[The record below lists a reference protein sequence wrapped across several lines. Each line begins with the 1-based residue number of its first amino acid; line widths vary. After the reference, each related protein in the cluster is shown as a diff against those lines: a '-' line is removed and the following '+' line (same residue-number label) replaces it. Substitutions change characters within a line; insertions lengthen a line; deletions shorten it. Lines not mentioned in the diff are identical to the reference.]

1 MERTSVIRVLIVDDS
16 AIVRK
21 ILSES
26 LAAEADIEVV
36 GTAPDP
42 FVAAKKIEA
51 LSPHVLTLDIEM
63 PGMDGLTFLKKL
75 MHHRP
80 MPVIVVSSL
89 AQRSCAT
96 ALEAMRLGAVDV
108 VAKPGGPFSVG
119 DLRSSLASKV
129 RAAAGARVSAESPKI
144 RKTLTTVPSF
154 PDRRLI
160 AIGASTGGT
169 EAIRIV
175 LEDMPANSPGIV
187 IAQHIPP
194 GFSAAFADRLA
205 KICKVRVREARD
217 GDQVETGLAL
227 IAPGDRHMIV
237 KKCASGYRISIENG
251 PKVCYQ
257 RPSVDVLFNS
267 VAESA
272 AERVTA
278 ALLTG
283 MGADGARGL
292 LQIRKN
298 HGATIAQDEASC
310 VVFGMPKEAIRLDA
324 AQQVLPLSEISQS
337 LLNASART
345 LPPRNKEHI
354 EGAKGVQHSD
364 CR

>member
-1 MERTSVIRVLIVDDS
+1 VLIIDDS
-16 AIVRK
+16 AIVRT

-26 LAAEADIEVV
+26 LAAETDIEVV

-42 FVAAKKIEA
+42 FVAANKLQS

-75 MHHRP
+75 MRHRP
-80 MPVIVVSSL
+80 MPVIIVSSL

-96 ALEAMRLGAVDV
+96 ALEALRLGAVDV

-119 DLRSSLASKV
+119 DLRSSLAAKV
-129 RAAAGARVSAESPKI
+129 RAAASARIVTGCAKTNRIAPSVSV
-144 RKTLTTVPSF
+144 RKYPEK
-154 PDRRLI
+154 RLI

-169 EAIRIV
+169 EAIRVI

-187 IAQHIPP
+187 IAQHIPA
-194 GFSAAFADRLA
+194 GFSAAFASRLA
-205 KICKVRVREARD
+205 SICKVRVREARD
-217 GDQVETGLAL
+217 GDNVEDGLAL
-227 IAPGDRHMIV
+227 IAPGDRHMTV
-237 KKCASGYRISIENG
+237 SKCVSGYRVSVENG

-272 AERVTA
+272 AECATA

-283 MGADGARGL
+283 MGSDGARGL
-292 LQIRKN
+292 LRIREKK
-298 HGATIAQDEASC
+298 GFTVAQDEASC

-324 AQQVLPLSEISQS
+324 AQQVLALSDIAQS
-337 LLNASART
+337 LLSAAARSFG
-345 LPPRNKEHI
+345 PRDMEAHK
-354 EGAKGVQHSD
+354 GATSV
-364 CR
+364 

>member
-1 MERTSVIRVLIVDDS
+1 MESKSAIRVLIVDDS

-26 LAAEADIEVV
+26 LAAESDIEVV

-42 FVAAKKIEA
+42 FVAAKKIDA
-51 LSPHVLTLDIEM
+51 LSPHVITLDIEM
-63 PGMDGLTFLKKL
+63 PGMDGLTFLTKI
-75 MHHRP
+75 MRHRP
-80 MPVIVVSSL
+80 MPVIIVSSL

-96 ALEAMRLGAVDV
+96 ALEAMKLGAVDV

-119 DLRSSLASKV
+119 DLKSSLAGKV
-129 RAAAGARVSAESPKI
+129 RAAASARIKVDVPKI
-144 RKTLTTVPSF
+144 RKKVEVVSKY
-154 PDRRLI
+154 PDMRLI

-169 EAIRIV
+169 EAIRVI

-217 GDQVETGLAL
+217 GDQVEKGLAL

-237 KKCASGYRISIENG
+237 RRCASGYRVTVEDG

-267 VAESA
+267 VAENA
-272 AERVTA
+272 GECAVA

-283 MGADGARGL
+283 MGMDGARGL
-292 LQIRKN
+292 LQIKKN
-298 HGATIAQDEASC
+298 NGTTIAQDEESC
-310 VVFGMPKEAIRLDA
+310 VVFGMPREAIRLNA
-324 AQQVLPLSEISQS
+324 AQRVLPLGEIAES
-337 LLNASART
+337 LLNASAKT
-345 LPPRNKEHI
+345 LPTRNMEET
-354 EGAKGVQHSD
+354 EGAKR
-364 CR
+364 CTTF

>member
-1 MERTSVIRVLIVDDS
+1 VLIVDDS

-26 LAAEADIEVV
+26 LGAEADIQVV

-42 FVAAKKIEA
+42 FVAAKKIESLA
-51 LSPHVLTLDIEM
+51 PHVLTLDIEM

-75 MHHRP
+75 MRHRP

-89 AQRSCAT
+89 AQHSCAS

-119 DLRSSLASKV
+119 DIRSSLAGKV
-129 RAAAGARVSAESPKI
+129 RAAAVARVGSAPAAPAQKVVVHHAVPEVPTTKI
-144 RKTLTTVPSF
+144 
-154 PDRRLI
+154 I

-175 LEDMPANSPGIV
+175 LEELPANSPGVV

-205 KICKVRVREARD
+205 KICQVRVREAKD
-217 GDQVETGLAL
+217 GDLVERGLAL
-227 IAPGDRHMIV
+227 VAPGDQHMTLR
-237 KKCASGYRISIENG
+237 KCPGGYRVAVQGG

-267 VAESA
+267 VAENAGDSA
-272 AERVTA
+272 VA

-283 MGADGARGL
+283 MGSDGARGL
-292 LQIRKN
+292 LNIRSKR
-298 HGATIAQDEASC
+298 GSTIAQNEETC
-310 VVFGMPKEAIRLDA
+310 VVFGMPREAIRLGA
-324 AQQVLPLSEISQS
+324 AHQVLPLQQIAKS
-337 LLNASART
+337 LLSALVKPLST
-345 LPPRNKEHI
+345 KENEST
-354 EGAKGVQHSD
+354 EGAKSVQHSY

>member
-1 MERTSVIRVLIVDDS
+1 MESKSAIRVLIVDDS

-26 LAAEADIEVV
+26 LAAESDIEVV

-42 FVAAKKIEA
+42 FVAAKKIDA
-51 LSPHVLTLDIEM
+51 LSPDVITLDIEM
-63 PGMDGLTFLKKL
+63 PGMDGLTFLTKI
-75 MHHRP
+75 MRHRP
-80 MPVIVVSSL
+80 MPVIIVSSL

-96 ALEAMRLGAVDV
+96 ALEAMKLGAVDV

-119 DLRSSLASKV
+119 DLKSSLAGKV
-129 RAAAGARVSAESPKI
+129 RAAAGARIIVDVPKVKK
-144 RKTLTTVPSF
+144 RVEVVAKY
-154 PDRRLI
+154 PDMRLI

-169 EAIRIV
+169 EAIRVI

-217 GDQVETGLAL
+217 GDQVEKGLAL
-227 IAPGDRHMIV
+227 VAPGDRHMIV
-237 KKCASGYRISIENG
+237 RKYASGYRVAVENG

-257 RPSVDVLFNS
+257 RPSVDVLFTS
-267 VAESA
+267 VAENA
-272 AERVTA
+272 GECAVA

-283 MGADGARGL
+283 MGVDGARGL
-292 LQIRKN
+292 LHIRKN
-298 HGATIAQDEASC
+298 NGATVAQNEESC
-310 VVFGMPKEAIRLDA
+310 VVFGMPREAIRLGA
-324 AQQVLPLSEISQS
+324 AQQVLPLGEIAES

-345 LPPRNKEHI
+345 LPQRNMEAS
-354 EGAKGVQHSD
+354 EGAKR
-364 CR
+364 CTTF